1 MSWSSD
7 QISCLS
13 EEYRKYPVLYFV
25 KHKDYHNKALRNGPL
40 QTIAAALQKLRPNVT
55 EADLQKKFLGL
66 RTTYSNERRKVLA
79 SLRSGMDSDSVYQPS
94 LWYYAKME
102 FLNNHL
108 AIRTSVSNLDAL
120 VSNTEEYVVEDNVL
134 SPVSDTGTITPR
146 DETPALSRSGTPI
159 ARKRKATKKDNDNEL
174 LSQMTKHLGSVVS
187 TLNNPKETSNDDDIF
202 ASFISSQLK
211 MISDQRVKAN
221 VKYEI
226 HGILHKAM
234 NN

>member
-1 MSWSSD
+1 
-7 QISCLS
+7 
-13 EEYRKYPVLYFV
+13 
-25 KHKDYHNKALRNGPL
+25 
-40 QTIAAALQKLRPNVT
+40 
-55 EADLQKKFLGL
+55 
-66 RTTYSNERRKVLA
+66 
-79 SLRSGMDSDSVYQPS
+79 
-94 LWYYAKME
+94 ME

-120 VSNTEEYVVEDNVL
+120 VSNTELPENAIIEEEETESEEYVPEVTEEYVEDNVL

-221 VKYEI
+221 VKY
-226 HGILHKAM
+226 
-234 NN
+234 